1 MIEAENELDAQVL
14 SYLDNNGARP
24 SQTLVDQIED
34 CRHQEYEARG

>member
-34 CRHQEYEARG
+34 CRHQAYEARG